1 LEAIHFL
8 PGTGRTTLIAAS
20 GAPINENRPK
30 FDLGGVSETRA
41 IQRVCL
47 QDGLKLDLNWLIRQG
62 AARPGTRSGPY
73 LIQWTNNYTGE
84 VVRVGRNHLRFCS
97 QEEGWFRFEAGK
109 TSRRSG
115 PPMRRLDRIKFSL
128 TLAGLLQRIF

>member
-62 AARPGTRSGPY
+62 AASPAYCRGYFRG
-73 LIQWTNNYTGE
+73 LITAIRKPDLQPSD
-84 VVRVGRNHLRFCS
+84 VGSCTATYDLH
-97 QEEGWFRFEAGK
+97 
-109 TSRRSG
+109 
-115 PPMRRLDRIKFSL
+115 
-128 TLAGLLQRIF
+128 GL